1 MKLPIMRNKYSTRK
15 FVKTVDQ
22 HNPEQIRNMIHD
34 PHTLKDFDTLHRIW
48 DEARHMNSFQPVDV
62 ESDWH
67 TIGSKVGSHIL
78 LHHHKVPVGNY
89 LLKIAALFV
98 LTCGLSLGFY
108 KLILL
113 KDSGENNGF
122 SQLLAEDHIREV
134 ILPDGSRVTL
144 NAGSNITYKNDFGKA
159 SREVVLNGTA
169 FFDVVPGADKPF
181 RVFSGES
188 VVEVTGTRF
197 SVSEEKDRVQVSVLS
212 GHVLLCASDSMQ
224 KRIAIH
230 ANQSGYL
237 YSNNELKIE
246 QRIPVNTLSWK
257 TGDLIFEQT
266 PIDSALMDIARHFNR
281 DLSFDASIDEKIT
294 AEFYDQPLNEIL
306 EEISMVASLHF
317 DTTGTALIVRK

>member
-22 HNPEQIRNMIHD
+22 NTPEQIRSTIHD
-34 PHTLKDFDTLHRIW
+34 PYTLKDFDTLHRIW
-48 DEARHMNSFQPVDV
+48 DEARHIKNYQPVDV
-62 ESDWH
+62 ESDWRA
-67 TIGSKVGSHIL
+67 ISSKVGSHIL
-78 LHHHKVPVGNY
+78 LHNHKVHVGNY
-89 LLKIAALFV
+89 FLKIAALFV

-113 KDSGENNGF
+113 KDSGKNGF
-122 SQLLAEDHIREV
+122 SQLQAEDNIREV

-144 NAGSNITYKNDFGKA
+144 NAGSNITYKNDFGVA
-159 SREVVLNGTA
+159 SREVILNGTA

-181 RVFSGES
+181 RVYSGES

-212 GHVLLCASDSMQ
+212 GHVLLCASDSKQ

-246 QRIPVNTLSWK
+246 QRIPANTLSWK

-306 EEISMVASLHF
+306 EEISLVASLHF